1 MHSPARLLLQRFVPP
16 SQVVL
21 ASRDILPSLCEFQ
34 PGLWQDML
42 PLLPLQAIELSY
54 DLTPAHVNDIVE
66 LFGPWYNLYGLAR
79 IPRLVAA
86 LPFMH
91 FTALVYACH
100 VGDKQLVET
109 IAAASTD
116 TFYRMRYL
124 VDVAIAANQVDVID
138 TLECLGYTPEA
149 NIESLANGVGDAA
162 ARGHMAMAECL
173 KTEIEAMDAILVDR
187 YFHIASR
194 ERLQANLTAIFKTTE
209 FERLHWLLATWKP
222 MIPPNWFVRCQRECR
237 QFAVEHQRWDLL
249 LELTIDAKKSQVKYA
264 EDLQHAIKIGSIEAI
279 TWLIDNVGVEIR
291 HWHLT
296 EAFKAVKQGTG
307 DNLEYLLTLG
317 LPTLESYNDTFPH
330 VNVFMQEA
338 LKLRHETAMTL
349 IWTTCA
355 HPTTRHLTQVPKMLL
370 DIGNKFSPRSIMAT
384 LGQREKLPLERE
396 CLSLAL
402 KAQHWLWVT
411 WWLENIDTTG
421 NDDIVRK
428 AKTALEQRSNNAIP

>member
-162 ARGHMAMAECL
+162 AQGHMAMAECL
-173 KTEIEAMDAILVDR
+173 KTQIEAMDAILVDR

-237 QFAVEHQRWDLL
+237 QFAVEHQR
-249 LELTIDAKKSQVKYA
+249 
-264 EDLQHAIKIGSIEAI
+264 SIEAI

-317 LPTLESYNDTFPH
+317 LPTLESYNETFPH
-330 VNVFMQEA
+330 VMQEA

-355 HPTTRHLTQVPKMLL
+355 HPTTRHLTQVPKMLV
-370 DIGNKFSPRSIMAT
+370 DIGNKFSPRSIMVT

-402 KAQHWLWVT
+402 KAQHWSWVT